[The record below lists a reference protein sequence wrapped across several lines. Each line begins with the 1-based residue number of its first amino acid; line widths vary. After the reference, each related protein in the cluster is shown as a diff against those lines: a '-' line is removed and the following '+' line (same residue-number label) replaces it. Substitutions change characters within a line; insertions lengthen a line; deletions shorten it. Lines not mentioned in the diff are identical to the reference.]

1 MAEKVDMMQT
11 PKAKPR
17 GSFKRSGWRL
27 LGVSVALIL
36 AIGCTTHT
44 VSSAFKTVLA
54 DFLHIQPDETTYIG
68 LSSSSSG
75 ITMTVESSHVCK
87 DTAVVLITFHKNNS
101 EPFGNGLNPDI
112 TLTDVNGQSVLQSG
126 MNGGVYTELSDD
138 KKTLFCYY
146 TWSFPR
152 RFTGRTIILK
162 VSELICNQS
171 QVDGAAWPDDLI
183 KGKWKVKFDLTEN
196 EDNTITV
203 TNPELLKTI
212 SVFHSELRIDSV
224 LLSDMLLIASATTVR
239 QWEKTEEEVRQSIIS
254 SVYPGSSAYD
264 DIYVQLVYKDGTL
277 SDKVGFHRN
286 DNGDL
291 IAWFYKPIPLNDVAE
306 IQIGDLVI
314 PVQ

>member
-1 MAEKVDMMQT
+1 MTEQADMMQT
-11 PKAKPR
+11 PKSKPR

-27 LGVSVALIL
+27 LAVSIALIL
-36 AIGCTTHT
+36 ATGCTTYT
-44 VSSAFKTVLA
+44 ASPAFKTVLA
-54 DFLHIQPDETTYIG
+54 DFLHIQPDDTTYIG

-75 ITMTVESSHVCK
+75 ITMTVESSHVCNG
-87 DTAVVLITFHKNNS
+87 TAVVLITFQKDNG

-112 TLTDVNGQSVLQSG
+112 TLTDINGQSVFQSG

-138 KKTLFCYY
+138 NKTLFCYY
-146 TWSFPR
+146 TWSFPE
-152 RFTGRTIILK
+152 RFTDRTVILK
-162 VSELICNQS
+162 VNKLICNQS
-171 QVDGAAWPDDLI
+171 QVDGATWPDDLI
-183 KGKWKVKFDLTEN
+183 KGEWDVKFDLTEN

-203 TNPELLKTI
+203 TNPEPAKTI

-239 QWEKTEEEVRQSIIS
+239 QWEMTEEEVRQSIIS
-254 SVYPGSSAYD
+254 SVHPGSSAYY
-264 DIYVQLVYKDGTL
+264 DIYAQLVYKDGTQ

-291 IAWFYKPIPLNDVAE
+291 IAWFYKTIPLNDAAE
-306 IQIGDLVI
+306 IRIGDLVI